1 MDNDSGTGR
10 RSDNPPPLA
19 TVRRLR
25 LDGYTSRSGA
35 ADDDWYETERLSGQI
50 TGRARSAA
58 ATDEPA
64 VTPGATLVLDWRN
77 PDPDADA
84 GAPQRLR
91 RSLDRRHRPKVMLR
105 VPRPHN
111 SLRRRRHAA
120 AAAEVPAGE
129 AADSTTSAAPDTSG
143 DRDDAAT
150 PLLGFRRAPE
160 PALPKAGPALGA
172 GVRGRVPDLARGRG
186 ASIVA
191 ATLVAAVTATIGI
204 AVALSGSHAKPRRA
218 AVVGASSSHAS
229 SLGRAASALTAAVG
243 LVEHQIAARTNT
255 RRAAQARRSHRAA
268 HLSRRAHRHPSKSQ
282 SAAPPP
288 SPSPASTSSS
298 SGSSS
303 SSPVYSGSSSAAS
316 TGSQSVT
323 SAPASTASTP
333 RTQSTQPAF
342 GQNGT
347 LGPGRGASGTQ

>member
-1 MDNDSGTGR
+1 MLTYLRVYGQRLGYGTSVRQSAAACDGPPASPR
-10 RSDNPPPLA
+10 RVHLA
-19 TVRRLR
+19 LRSCRR
-25 LDGYTSRSGA
+25 
-35 ADDDWYETERLSGQI
+35 DWYETERLSGQI

-282 SAAPPP
+282 SAAHLRRPRRRRRRAHPAARARRLYTADRARRRRRAL
-288 SPSPASTSSS
+288 SP
-298 SGSSS
+298 
-303 SSPVYSGSSSAAS
+303 
-316 TGSQSVT
+316 
-323 SAPASTASTP
+323 
-333 RTQSTQPAF
+333 
-342 GQNGT
+342 
-347 LGPGRGASGTQ
+347 